1 MTSGNDVELFVET
14 RGSGFDVVLLHG
26 WGLHSG
32 IWEDTVQALAAEFR
46 VTCVD
51 LPGHGRSPW
60 PSGGI
65 DLAALARRLT
75 NVVPA
80 PAAWVGWSLGG
91 MIALRLA
98 ADFPQQVGRL
108 ALIGALPRFVH
119 APDWPHAMAPQILAQ
134 FARELEQDYDG
145 TLSRFLALQTRG
157 SERGHETVRRLRHR
171 LRERAA
177 PDPRALAAGLAW
189 LRDIDLRSR
198 LADVR
203 CPCLL
208 IMGER
213 DLLAPHAAGRD
224 TAQAMAR
231 ARLHLIAGAG
241 HAPFLSHAGEFLSV
255 LRAFLWE

>member
-1 MTSGNDVELFVET
+1 MTSGNDAELFAET
-14 RGSGFDVVLLHG
+14 RGSGPDVILLHG
-26 WGLHSG
+26 WGLHGG
-32 IWEDTVQALAAEFR
+32 IWEDTAQALAAEFR
-46 VTCVD
+46 VTCID

-65 DLAALARRLT
+65 DLAALTRRLAAA
-75 NVVPA
+75 VPA
-80 PAAWVGWSLGG
+80 PAVWVGWSLGG

-98 ADFPQQVGRL
+98 ADFPQQVRRL

-119 APDWPHAMAPQILAQ
+119 APDWPHAMTPQVLAQ

-145 TLSRFLALQTRG
+145 TLARFLALQARG
-157 SERGHETVRRLRHR
+157 SEHGHETLRRLRQR
-171 LRERAA
+171 LRERGT
-177 PDPRALAAGLAW
+177 PDARALAAGLAW

-198 LADVR
+198 LADIR

-224 TAQAMAR
+224 TVQAMAR
-231 ARLHLIAGAG
+231 ARLHVIAGAG
-241 HAPFLSHAGEFLSV
+241 HAPFLSHAGEFQSV
-255 LRAFLWE
+255 LRAFLRE